1 MCCKLF
7 CKLFVSVLQRLSP
20 VNFRSV
26 TFSEGG
32 EDLELV
38 VEEQSTCMKTQAD
51 AITALDARVSKL
63 EDINA
68 VNRAAI
74 DTIRAAT
81 NSTEQYTRRES
92 VRVSGLLAESSS
104 SEAKIMRAIEDCH
117 IAMNI
122 PYAKEDIDRAHRVGR
137 VFKSER
143 DGKEYHPII
152 IKFRYFAAKKRFY
165 EARPKGN
172 RATRPPNKQFT
183 VSVDLTKPNYDLLRQ
198 AREKT
203 EDLDKVAFCF
213 SDVNCHTGLRT
224 SDGHVRMFSSPAQ
237 LDEVIEKL

>member
-1 MCCKLF
+1 
-7 CKLFVSVLQRLSP
+7 
-20 VNFRSV
+20 
-26 TFSEGG
+26 
-32 EDLELV
+32 
-38 VEEQSTCMKTQAD
+38 
-51 AITALDARVSKL
+51 
-63 EDINA
+63 
-68 VNRAAI
+68 
-74 DTIRAAT
+74 
-81 NSTEQYTRRES
+81 
-92 VRVSGLLAESSS
+92 
-104 SEAKIMRAIEDCH
+104 
-117 IAMNI
+117 MNI
-122 PYAKEDIDRAHRVGR
+122 PYAKEDIDRAHRMGWEECLSP
-137 VFKSER
+137 SEIVR
-143 DGKEYHPII
+143 STII

-165 EARPKGN
+165 KARPKGN